1 MGVSWD
7 IKIYKGY
14 RFGFLRSNDCQSGY
28 YMGIIWVL
36 YGYYMG
42 IIWVLYGYTIF
53 RKYLKLMEIQSNHL
67 GLDIWKPGKDF
78 LKIDGRG
85 AASRVELHPGWSCI
99 QGGAASRVEL
109 HPGWSCMTTGL
120 RRAFLTK
127 TSGKSREEL
136 GHLETRPKPFESCCA
151 LIAAATRCL
160 WALWAKGPP
169 KTIL

>member
-42 IIWVLYGYTIF
+42 IIWVLYGYYMGIQYSGSIWSWWKFNQTILDWTF
-53 RKYLKLMEIQSNHL
+53 ENLARISSKLM
-67 GLDIWKPGKDF
+67 D
-78 LKIDGRG
+78 
-85 AASRVELHPGWSCI
+85 VELHPGWSCI